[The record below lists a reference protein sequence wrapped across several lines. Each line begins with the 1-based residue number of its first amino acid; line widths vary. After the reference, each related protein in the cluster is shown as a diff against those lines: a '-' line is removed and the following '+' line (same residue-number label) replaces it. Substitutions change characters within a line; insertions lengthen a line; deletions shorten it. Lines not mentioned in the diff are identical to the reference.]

1 VHEYSHRGLSSCH
14 SDMTPAM
21 GNIVK
26 TVSNVLF
33 HGVDIFI
40 WFG

>member
-1 VHEYSHRGLSSCH
+1 MSGGVKKDLKHYE
-14 SDMTPAM
+14 MTPSM

-40 WFG
+40 WFGR